1 MSKFEV
7 EMKTTKCLKSKV
19 PCQSDCS
26 DKSVEPSF
34 LSWNTNYTS
43 KFFII
48 FLYKYR
54 EQSHNKHKEG
64 GIEMRLN
71 DTEIA
76 GLELTY

>member
-48 FLYKYR
+48 FLSQIQGTIIR
-54 EQSHNKHKEG
+54 NVV
-64 GIEMRLN
+64 GIIDEWKKNIVKL
-71 DTEIA
+71 
-76 GLELTY
+76 